1 MFALCHRF
9 KADLEKACNLRMISK
24 EHADILKTIFAM
36 FLSQLNFLSQNDQ
49 KALSVPVTDVWFHLH
64 LTISSLLHISKL
76 IGPLF
81 CFGFFF
87 FWPAFDAEISLR
99 PSPTV

>member
-1 MFALCHRF
+1 
-9 KADLEKACNLRMISK
+9 MISK

-49 KALSVPVTDVWFHLH
+49 KVLSVPVTDVWFHLH

-87 FWPAFDAEISLR
+87 FGQHLMLKSLFGPALRFNPIDALFQ
-99 PSPTV
+99 